1 MEVWLAFALLD
12 GQGRDRMLLR
22 FRYWIRGDAVESMLS
37 FGVGMEATPLQRF
50 LQHLARDP
58 VLQVKVQAAV
68 TADEVALL
76 AQELGYTV
84 SGSDLLML
92 SGHSVG
98 GVRVTRIDHPGEYP
112 GRYY

>member
-1 MEVWLAFALLD
+1 MPSPRIVFNCTSSSDVMTAS
-12 GQGRDRMLLR
+12 Q
-22 FRYWIRGDAVESMLS
+22 V
-37 FGVGMEATPLQRF
+37 QRF
-50 LQHLARDP
+50 LEHLGRDP
-58 VLQVKVQAAV
+58 LLQVKVQAAV

-76 AQELGYTV
+76 AQELGYAV

-92 SGHSVG
+92 SGRSTA

>member
-1 MEVWLAFALLD
+1 MET
-12 GQGRDRMLLR
+12 
-22 FRYWIRGDAVESMLS
+22 
-37 FGVGMEATPLQRF
+37 TPLQRF
-50 LQHLARDP
+50 LDHLSRDP

-76 AQELGYTV
+76 AQDLGYAV
-84 SGSDLLML
+84 AGSDLLLL
-92 SGHSVG
+92 SGRSVS

>member
-1 MEVWLAFALLD
+1 M
-12 GQGRDRMLLR
+12 
-22 FRYWIRGDAVESMLS
+22 GDEVESTIS
-37 FGVGMEATPLQRF
+37 FGERMEATPLQRF
-50 LQHLARDP
+50 LDHLSRDP
-58 VLQVKVQAAV
+58 LLQAKVQAAV
-68 TADEVALL
+68 TADQVALL

>member
-1 MEVWLAFALLD
+1 MNGWMQLNRTLSREWGMEV
-12 GQGRDRMLLR
+12 
-22 FRYWIRGDAVESMLS
+22 
-37 FGVGMEATPLQRF
+37 TPMQRF
-50 LQHLARDP
+50 LDHLSRDP
-58 VLQVKVQAAV
+58 LLQVKVQAAV

-76 AQELGYTV
+76 AQELGYAV

-92 SGHSVG
+92 SGRSVR

>member
-1 MEVWLAFALLD
+1 MD
-12 GQGRDRMLLR
+12 
-22 FRYWIRGDAVESMLS
+22 
-37 FGVGMEATPLQRF
+37 ATPLERF
-50 LQHLARDP
+50 LDHLGRDP
-58 VLQVKVQAAV
+58 LLQVKVQAAV

-76 AQELGYTV
+76 AQELGYGV

-92 SGHSVG
+92 SARSVG

>member
-1 MEVWLAFALLD
+1 MQLNHDHRSGGGKDV
-12 GQGRDRMLLR
+12 
-22 FRYWIRGDAVESMLS
+22 S
-37 FGVGMEATPLQRF
+37 PLQRF
-50 LQHLARDP
+50 LDRLSRDP

-76 AQELGYTV
+76 AQELGYAV

-92 SGHSVG
+92 SGRSVS
-98 GVRVTRIDHPGEYP
+98 GVRVTRMDHPGEYP